1 MKIDADLPGT
11 QAELDE
17 IDPKKVADK
26 AGIRAGLRND
36 TTVAQL
42 TMAFQTG
49 GLLDKVNQAKT
60 TDWPDGL
67 ATSTVTRL
75 KREYQPIDRI
85 SIIEMRRKMNE
96 VSMKNDDD
104 PKVIFEQILTIRNH
118 YADSGVVVEDEYLMA
133 SVMEKAPA

>member
-1 MKIDADLPGT
+1 M
-11 QAELDE
+11 
-17 IDPKKVADK
+17 
-26 AGIRAGLRND
+26 
-36 TTVAQL
+36 
-42 TMAFQTG
+42 
-49 GLLDKVNQAKT
+49 
-60 TDWPDGL
+60 

-104 PKVIFEQILTIRNH
+104 PKVIFEKILTIRNY